1 MDEGVVSETIRRPM
15 VEIDRDPQIVLFGEL
30 PNETAKSET
39 PAPKAPVS
47 FLDPDPAEIRIGAT
61 RLREHLR
68 ATGVRDAVVVRE
80 VLRGLDFGRFE
91 ARYRSGGRPP
101 FAPASMAGI
110 LLYGLMHGVSSL
122 RELERFARADLGC
135 MWVSGGN
142 MPDHSVLG
150 RFINRHEEELSA
162 LLFEQ
167 VVEAVLAKTG
177 SSTRSVAG
185 DGTVIEAMSS
195 RYGVLKRE
203 AAAQRL
209 AALPADARVE
219 RERLE
224 AMLSTLDERRAANG
238 GRGHTALNPDEPD
251 AAVLRQKGM
260 LGVRASYVPTVL
272 ANDARVVIDAEVGSS
287 HELAP
292 MQALLERQAEA
303 VDEVLLDAGFRT
315 ESVLEMAL
323 EHELSVLMPATGGER
338 ASPAPKYFPQSAF
351 HYDAQA
357 DVYRCPAGQTLKRQ
371 ARYRKQHRRRY
382 ATSSCVTCPLRD
394 QCTQRKKRVIER
406 TRATELREG
415 LAEVMAQPQAR
426 ARYGQR
432 QAMVEPVFSH
442 LRGQQGLNRFRRR
455 GLAKAR
461 LEFRLHIMAYNLSRA
476 VAAALSR
483 RISAFTRAL
492 RAFSALWRHRHR
504 VFAAFGRPTI
514 DPRLDRAAFA

>member
-1 MDEGVVSETIRRPM
+1 MSETIRRPM
-15 VEIDRDPQIVLFGEL
+15 VEIDRDPQIGLFGES
-30 PNETAKSET
+30 PTAGTKPTT

-47 FLDPDPAEIRIGAT
+47 FLDPDPNEIRIGAT

-68 ATGVRDAVVVRE
+68 VAGVRDAAVVRE
-80 VLRGLDFGRFE
+80 VLRGLDFSAFE
-91 ARYRSGGRPP
+91 ARYKSGGRPP

-110 LLYGLMHGVSSL
+110 VLYGLMHGVSSL
-122 RELERFARADLGC
+122 RDLERFARLDLGC

-150 RFINRHEEELSA
+150 RFINRHEVELSA

-167 VVEAVLAKTG
+167 VVQAVLAKTG

-203 AAAQRL
+203 AAEQRL
-209 AALPADARVE
+209 AALPAEAAVE
-219 RERLE
+219 REQLE
-224 AMLSTLDERRAANG
+224 TMLTTLDQRREASG
-238 GRGHTALNPDEPD
+238 GRGHTALNPREPE
-251 AAVLRQKGM
+251 ATLLRPKG
-260 LGVRASYVPTVL
+260 LQGVRASYVPTVL

-287 HELAP
+287 HELEP
-292 MQALLERQAEA
+292 MQALLARQAEA
-303 VDEVLLDAGFRT
+303 VEEVLLDAGFRT

-338 ASPAPKYFPQSAF
+338 SGPPPKYFPQSAF
-351 HYDAQA
+351 RYDAQA
-357 DVYRCPAGQTLKRQ
+357 DVYHCPAGQVLKRQ
-371 ARYRKQHRRRY
+371 ARYRRQHRTRY
-382 ATSSCVTCPLRD
+382 ATRACFSCPLRD
-394 QCTQRKKRVIER
+394 QCTKQKRRVLER
-406 TRATELREG
+406 TRASELREG

-426 ARYGQR
+426 ARYVQR

-461 LEFRLHIMAYNLSRA
+461 LEFRLHVMAYNLSRA
-476 VAAALSR
+476 VAAAFSR
-483 RISAFTRAL
+483 LDSAFARAKGAL
-492 RAFSALWRHRHR
+492 FTLWRRR
-504 VFAAFGRPTI
+504 RRTFAAF
-514 DPRLDRAAFA
+514 RLREVDCLRNCAAFA

>member
-1 MDEGVVSETIRRPM
+1 MTG
-15 VEIDRDPQIVLFGEL
+15 IV
-30 PNETAKSET
+30 
-39 PAPKAPVS
+39 
-47 FLDPDPAEIRIGAT
+47 
-61 RLREHLR
+61 
-68 ATGVRDAVVVRE
+68 
-80 VLRGLDFGRFE
+80 
-91 ARYRSGGRPP
+91 
-101 FAPASMAGI
+101 
-110 LLYGLMHGVSSL
+110 LYGLMHGVSSL
-122 RELERFARADLGC
+122 RELERFARVDLGC

-150 RFINRHEEELSA
+150 RFINRHEVELSA

-167 VVEAVLAKTG
+167 VVQAVLAKTG

-203 AAAQRL
+203 AAEQRL
-209 AALPADARVE
+209 TALPTGPE
-219 RERLE
+219 RDRLE
-224 AMLSTLDERRAANG
+224 TMLETLDERRAANG
-238 GRGHTALNPDEPD
+238 GRGHTVLNPDEPD

-260 LGVRASYVPTVL
+260 LGPRASYVPTVL

-287 HELAP
+287 HELEP

-303 VDEVLLDAGFRT
+303 VDEVLLDAGFRA
-315 ESVLEMAL
+315 ESVLELAL
-323 EHELSVLMPATGGER
+323 EQELSVLMPATGGGGT
-338 ASPAPKYFPQSAF
+338 SPPPKYFPQHAF
-351 HYDAQA
+351 RYDAQA
-357 DVYRCPAGQTLKRQ
+357 DVYHCPAGQTLKRQ
-371 ARYRKQHRRRY
+371 ARYRKQHRMRY
-382 ATSSCVTCPLRD
+382 ATSSCFTCPLRD
-394 QCTQRKKRVIER
+394 RCTKRKKRVIER
-406 TRATELREG
+406 TRATELREA

-483 RISAFTRAL
+483 LIPALACAL
-492 RAFSALWRHRHR
+492 RALSALCRPRHR
-504 VFAAFGRPTI
+504 VFAAFGRPDI
-514 DPRLDRAAFA
+514 GLRLDRVAFS